1 MPVKKSKVE
10 KKTIKKIV
18 KKIDGVAIDV
28 YNIKGKI
35 VDKTSLPKEIF
46 AAKINSQLMAQAVRV
61 YLANHRA
68 GTASTKT
75 RGEVK
80 GSTRKIYRQKGTGR
94 ARHGGIRAPIFVGGG
109 IVSGPT
115 PRDYSLKF
123 PKKMKRAALFSAISE
138 KMRDKAIIVIDGLE
152 KILPKTKSFVEVLH
166 NVNLDG
172 GKKILLILP
181 KSEDKEVENIR
192 RSARNVERLSIT
204 LAGLINTYDVL
215 NNSAL
220 FLMKESIPV
229 LQKTFLPK
237 Q

>member
-1 MPVKKSKVE
+1 MPVKKLKVK
-10 KKTIKKIV
+10 KKTTKKTV
-18 KKIDGVAIDV
+18 KKIDGLAIDV
-28 YNIKGKI
+28 YNVKGKI
-35 VDKTSLPKEIF
+35 IDKISLPKEIF
-46 AAKINSQLMAQAVRV
+46 AAKINPILMAQAVRV

-68 GTASTKT
+68 GSASTKT

-109 IVSGPT
+109 VVSGPT
-115 PRDYSLKF
+115 PQDYSLKL

-138 KMRDKAIIVIDGLE
+138 KTRDKAIIVIDGLE

-166 NVNLDG
+166 NVNLNG

-181 KSEDKEVENIR
+181 KSEDKEVENVKR
-192 RSARNVERLSIT
+192 ASRNIERLTTT
-204 LAGLINTYDVL
+204 LAGLLNTYDVL

-220 FLMKESIPV
+220 LLMKESIPV